1 MNLKMRLLIIK
12 HLRILRFKGATRA
25 IRFWG
30 SLILTERQLAVGFES
45 QRDSV
50 SKPRV
55 ASRELPWVNA
65 PKHRPTP
72 TGLHRVSTT
81 MCQAGR
87 VAKERGGTDQMRLQ
101 RGCINASNRQMQ
113 PRWGRGPF
121 YAVFPG

>member
-72 TGLHRVSTT
+72 NG
-81 MCQAGR
+81 
-87 VAKERGGTDQMRLQ
+87 VASGQYYHVPSRPRGEG
-101 RGCINASNRQMQ
+101 A
-113 PRWGRGPF
+113 RW
-121 YAVFPG
+121 Y